1 MGNFQGAGDKPTNL
15 ASWVGD
21 SDYPKDLGDFVEK
34 LQKEGDHFI
43 YGLYWTNVTKKGKL
57 PDGYYVVGKL
67 KLKSDKEAKRTGFS
81 IVRDLGGN
89 KVVFECFS
97 VDDDKQLQEA
107 MDICK
112 SAKF

>member
-1 MGNFQGAGDKPTNL
+1 MGNFQGRDKPTIL
-15 ASWVGD
+15 ASWVSD

-34 LQKEGDHFI
+34 LQKEGDHFT

-89 KVVFECFS
+89 KVVFECFR